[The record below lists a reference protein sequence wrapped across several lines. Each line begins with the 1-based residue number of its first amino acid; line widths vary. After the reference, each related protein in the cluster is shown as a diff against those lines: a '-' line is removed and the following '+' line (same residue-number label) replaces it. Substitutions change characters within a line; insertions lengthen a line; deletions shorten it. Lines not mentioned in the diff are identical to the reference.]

1 MRSINLERKESDILN
16 IINYE
21 KRIKKLEDDIK
32 AGQLLLSTI
41 RKDNAGKFKNFR
53 YYCYNMKNRTGFDIL
68 GYIYENID
76 KSEDDILNGL
86 IDELDSYKN
95 WTD

>member
-1 MRSINLERKESDILN
+1 MRNFNLEKKESYILDI
-16 IINYE
+16 IRY
-21 KRIKKLEDDIK
+21 KKCVKALENDIK
-32 AGQLLLSTI
+32 AKQLLLSNV

-53 YYCYNMKNRTGFDIL
+53 YYCYNLKNRIGFDIL

-76 KSEDDILNGL
+76 KNEEDILNGI

-95 WTD
+95 M

>member
-21 KRIKKLEDDIK
+21 KRIKTLEDDIK
-32 AGQLLLSTI
+32 ARQLLLSTI

-53 YYCYNMKNRTGFDIL
+53 YYCYTYCWTIKNCI
-68 GYIYENID
+68 
-76 KSEDDILNGL
+76 
-86 IDELDSYKN
+86 
-95 WTD
+95 

>member
-21 KRIKKLEDDIK
+21 KRIKTLEDDIK
-32 AGQLLLSTI
+32 ARQLLLSTI
-41 RKDNAGKFKNFR
+41 RKDNAGKFKNLR

-95 WTD
+95 M